1 MEAMAF
7 SKVCTV
13 YRLRSNYVSNDFN
26 ESGPFTKYNT
36 QIKLIVINIYVEL
49 GNKYLLRLNTFD
61 DVRINNNYKGG

>member
-36 QIKLIVINIYVEL
+36 ECTKTQSDSPTDLKEISV
-49 GNKYLLRLNTFD
+49 T
-61 DVRINNNYKGG
+61 